1 MTQTHDLK
9 ALVARAHNVRVA
21 VGVRPGQLS
30 SREAAR
36 VLGGVMSW
44 IARTDGSAAMHRTAS
59 ELALHDEAW
68 SSSFRD
74 LPLDV
79 NSGEPNASIHLVA
92 AVCRG
97 LLEIAGAAN
106 LRDALSFWAS
116 EHDPVNWLLV

>member
-1 MTQTHDLK
+1 MQTHDLQM
-9 ALVARAHNVRVA
+9 LVGRAANVRVA

-44 IARTDGSAAMHRTAS
+44 ISRTHGTVAMHAVAS
-59 ELALHDEAW
+59 ELALYDAAW

-74 LPLDV
+74 LPLDTA
-79 NSGEPNASIHLVA
+79 GEPNAHTLLVA

-97 LLEIAGAAN
+97 LLEIAGPAN

-116 EHDPVNWLLV
+116 ERDPANWLLA